1 MTTNPLAFKTTMI
14 RATSRASVKIK
25 DSFYTFE
32 STEERSI
39 NHEFLPKEQNEA
51 LQAIEA
57 EWKALWDT
65 VNAETDNQVN
75 EIVEFFKNN
84 R

>member
-14 RATSRASVKIK
+14 RATSRASVKIR

-39 NHEFLPKEQNEA
+39 NHELLPKDQNEA
-51 LQAIEA
+51 CFCHIKQSFPLMMI
-57 EWKALWDT
+57 
-65 VNAETDNQVN
+65 
-75 EIVEFFKNN
+75 
-84 R
+84 